1 MAVRTE
7 VDVFITLGGEVV
19 VAGEEQNELIRIEA

>member
-7 VDVFITLGGEVV
+7 VDVFITLNGEVV
-19 VAGEEQNELIRIEA
+19 VAGAEQDKLVCLA